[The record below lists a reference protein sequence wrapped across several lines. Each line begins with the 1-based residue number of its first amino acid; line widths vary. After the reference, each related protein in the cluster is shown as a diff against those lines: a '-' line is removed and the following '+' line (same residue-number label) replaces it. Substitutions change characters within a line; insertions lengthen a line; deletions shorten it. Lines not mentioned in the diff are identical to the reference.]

1 GPAVAMAHNLS
12 CIICLDPFTVPVTVP
27 CGHTFCRDCITA
39 CPESQRVPCRDSQYT
54 GESTNIVNGEAY
66 IENRFLFLVN

>member
-1 GPAVAMAHNLS
+1 MEAHNLS

-39 CPESQRVPCRDSQYT
+39 CPESQRVPCRFTTVEEGGGGGNMYGD
-54 GESTNIVNGEAY
+54 
-66 IENRFLFLVN
+66 